1 LISKLWNKILDKRK
15 FNSTYSKLYFWF
27 FINLQAG
34 NELVVEELLQCGDRD
49 IAAKNHDGHCAVHL
63 AAFFGH
69 SKILL
74 LLIKFGANVNVAN
87 SSGYTPLHMACQSNG
102 YEVLEILLKANA
114 NPTIRN
120 HISRL
125 VVSQMTH
132 NLFVLYSKITRP

>member
-1 LISKLWNKILDKRK
+1 M
-15 FNSTYSKLYFWF
+15 
-27 FINLQAG
+27 
-34 NELVVEELLQCGDRD
+34 
-49 IAAKNHDGHCAVHL
+49 HL

-87 SSGYTPLHMACQSNG
+87 SSGYTPLHMACQSNR

-125 VVSQMTH
+125 VVSKMTQ
-132 NLFVLYSKITRP
+132 NLFVLYSKTIGPQKFEKKNPTLFLKFSYSEEATKISPIFHFLFDIT